1 MKKLVLGALVAM
13 AFIQPMNAQERQGNG
28 HRQMDPQKMLEFRMQ
43 RLDKELDLSEK
54 QENKIKAIYD
64 EHFKQV
70 PKERGSRKEMMKRNQ
85 ELNQKIKEELT
96 DEQKKKFDEMNKK
109 MHRRGGKGQRNRH
122 GPRN

>member
-43 RLDKELDLSEK
+43 RLDKELDLSEN

-96 DEQKKKFDEMNKK
+96 DEQKKKFDEME
-109 MHRRGGKGQRNRH
+109 
-122 GPRN
+122 